1 MRDRIMEEGVHGK
14 RCDWFKLI
22 CVAVFMRFCH
32 PLKDESWP
40 SNGSPGFDFFDTGFV
55 LTKTNEVGG
64 GAAGGWVMT

>member
-1 MRDRIMEEGVHGK
+1 
-14 RCDWFKLI
+14 
-22 CVAVFMRFCH
+22 MRFCH